1 MRQTNESGRSMVE
14 MLGVLAIIGVLSIG
28 GIAGYVLAMRRHM
41 ANETANQIMMASVIL
56 QTGQIPD
63 EDIRVGQY
71 AEVII
76 GDDDDPT
83 ADAIIKANPERAP
96 IKVNVDKEACPMLK
110 RLLAD
115 NFDIVGETNC
125 E

>member
-76 GDDDDPT
+76 GDDDSRV
-83 ADAIIKANPERAP
+83 DAIIKANPERAP

-115 NFDIVGETNC
+115 NFDIIQETNC

>member
-76 GDDDDPT
+76 GDDDSRV
-83 ADAIIKANPERAP
+83 DAIIKANPERAP

-115 NFDIVGETNC
+115 NFDIIHKTNC

>member
-41 ANETANQIMMASVIL
+41 ANETANQVMMASVIL

-71 AEVII
+71 AEVFVENE
-76 GDDDDPT
+76 
-83 ADAIIKANPERAP
+83 ANPERSP
-96 IKVNVDKEACPMLK
+96 IRVNVDKEACPMLK
-110 RLLAD
+110 RLLEN
-115 NFDIVGETNC
+115 NFDIIDESNC
-125 E
+125 D

>member
-41 ANETANQIMMASVIL
+41 ANETANQVMMASVIL

-63 EDIRVGQY
+63 DDILVGQY
-71 AEVII
+71 ANII
-76 GDDDDPT
+76 
-83 ADAIIKANPERAP
+83 IENANRAYPERAP
-96 IKVNVDKEACPMLK
+96 IIVNVDKEACPMLK
-110 RLLAD
+110 RLLE
-115 NFDIVGETNC
+115 NSFNIVDQENC

>member
-28 GIAGYVLAMRRHM
+28 GVAGYVLAMHRHM

-63 EDIRVGQY
+63 EDVLVGQY

-76 GDDDDPT
+76 GDDDST
-83 ADAIIKANPERAP
+83 VDAIIKANPERAP

-115 NFDIVGETNC
+115 NFDIVDETNC

>member
-1 MRQTNESGRSMVE
+1 MRQINESGRSMVE

-28 GIAGYVLAMRRHM
+28 GIAGYVLAMHRNM
-41 ANETANQIMMASVIL
+41 ANETANQITMASAIL

-76 GDDDDPT
+76 GDDDPT
-83 ADAIIKANPERAP
+83 IDAIIKANPERAP
-96 IKVNVDKEACPMLK
+96 IKINVDKEACPMLK

-115 NFDIVGETNC
+115 NFDIIDEFNC

>member
-14 MLGVLAIIGVLSIG
+14 MLGVLAIIGVLNIG

-41 ANETANQIMMASVIL
+41 ANETANQIMMASVVL

-71 AEVII
+71 AEVIVMNQN
-76 GDDDDPT
+76 
-83 ADAIIKANPERAP
+83 NPERSP
-96 IKVNVDKEACPMLK
+96 IKVNVDKEACPMLR

-115 NFDIVGETNC
+115 NFDIIQETNC

>member
-1 MRQTNESGRSMVE
+1 MRQTNETGRSMVE

-28 GIAGYVLAMRRHM
+28 GVAGYVLAMHRHM
-41 ANETANQIMMASVIL
+41 ANETANQITMASVIL

-63 EDIRVGQY
+63 EDVLVGQY

-76 GDDDDPT
+76 GDDDSRV
-83 ADAIIKANPERAP
+83 DAIIKANPERAP

-115 NFDIVGETNC
+115 NCDIVDETNC

>member
-41 ANETANQIMMASVIL
+41 ANETANQIMMASVVL

-76 GDDDDPT
+76 GDDDST
-83 ADAIIKANPERAP
+83 VDAIIKANPERAP

-115 NFDIVGETNC
+115 NFDIVDETNC

>member
-76 GDDDDPT
+76 GDDDST
-83 ADAIIKANPERAP
+83 VDAIIKANPERAP

-115 NFDIVGETNC
+115 NFDIVDETNC

>member
-41 ANETANQIMMASVIL
+41 ANETANQIMMTSVIL

-76 GDDDDPT
+76 GDDDST
-83 ADAIIKANPERAP
+83 VDAIIKANPERAP

-115 NFDIVGETNC
+115 NFDIIQETNC

>member
-1 MRQTNESGRSMVE
+1 MRQTNETGRSMVE

-28 GIAGYVLAMRRHM
+28 GVAGYVLAMHRHM
-41 ANETANQIMMASVIL
+41 ANETANQITMASVIL

-63 EDIRVGQY
+63 EDVLVGQY
-71 AEVII
+71 AEVIVMNP
-76 GDDDDPT
+76 D
-83 ADAIIKANPERAP
+83 NPERSP
-96 IKVNVDKEACPMLK
+96 ITVNVDKEACPMLK

-115 NFDIVGETNC
+115 NFDIVDETNC

>member
-76 GDDDDPT
+76 GDDDSRV
-83 ADAIIKANPERAP
+83 DAIIKANPERAP

-115 NFDIVGETNC
+115 NFDIVDETNC